1 MPWLTADDL
10 ASRVARC
17 ARRPCPRA
25 SLPRGTASMSHR
37 RSPFQR
43 VFRRLG
49 ALVAALAVLLA
60 VRSVRAGEREFA
72 NALSGLSLPT
82 GDAVASAARAIGASG
97 DPRSL
102 RVLVALRDGALA
114 VTDSGRVYLR
124 DSSGTLHDAATGG
137 PPAMEATH
145 EPITD
150 NEVRRALEPLIA
162 RLELASSDT
171 KERLSAVETL
181 ASRSSEEDVPALRT
195 ALEREQVAA
204 VRRALVSTLAE
215 LDLAS
220 ADPVRRLS
228 AIAAIQ
234 QSGSIRFRSTLES
247 IVAKNDDGSYSEHDE
262 RVRAAAA
269 GALRSLARKQILT
282 DGAADVLYG
291 LSTGSILLLCAL
303 GLAITFGL
311 MRVIN
316 MAHGE
321 MLMIGAYATFVTQT
335 FFHEHFP
342 RHESW
347 YLPAAVPVALLTCM
361 AVGALLER
369 CVVRFLYGRPLETLL
384 ATYGLSL
391 LLIQTVRSI
400 FGAQNVAV
408 ENPAWLA
415 GGTEVFEDVVIP
427 YNRVAVVLFT
437 VVVVGF
443 VAYVLRGTSLGL
455 RVRAVTQNR
464 PMAACMGISTR
475 RVDTWTFAL
484 GTGVGGL
491 GGVAL
496 AQLGNVGPELGQ
508 SYIVDSFLVVVLGG
522 VGKLVGCVVAA
533 FSLGILNKVLEPIAG
548 AVLGKI
554 VVLLAVVLIIQKR
567 PQGLFAPRVRG
578 LEGA

>member
-1 MPWLTADDL
+1 
-10 ASRVARC
+10 
-17 ARRPCPRA
+17 
-25 SLPRGTASMSHR
+25 MSHR
-37 RSPFQR
+37 HSFGR
-43 VFRRLG
+43 VLRALG
-49 ALVAALAVLLA
+49 TAAASLLVLFFVPSA
-60 VRSVRAGEREFA
+60 RADARDFA
-72 NALSGLSLPT
+72 NALSGLSLPS
-82 GDAVASAARAIGASG
+82 GDGVTSAARTIGASG
-97 DPRSL
+97 DPRAL
-102 RVLVALRDGALA
+102 AVLLALRDGGMA

-124 DSSGTLHDAATGG
+124 DSSGALRDAATGA
-137 PPAMEATH
+137 PPGTEATH
-145 EPITD
+145 DPITD

-162 RLELASSDT
+162 RLELSSSDP
-171 KERLSAVETL
+171 KKRLSAVETL

-195 ALEREQVAA
+195 ALEHEQAVA

-220 ADPVRRLS
+220 TDPTRRLG
-228 AIAAIQ
+228 AVAAIR

-247 IVAKNDDGSYSEHDE
+247 IVARNDDGSYSERDE

-269 GALRSLARKQILT
+269 GALRSLARRQVLT

-342 RHESW
+342 RHESL
-347 YLPAAVPVALLTCM
+347 YLVAAVPVALLTCM

-369 CVVRFLYGRPLETLL
+369 CVIRFLYGRPLETLL

-391 LLIQTVRSI
+391 VLIQTVRSI

-408 ENPAWLA
+408 GNPSWLA

-437 VVVVGF
+437 AVVVGF

-496 AQLGNVGPELGQ
+496 SQLGNVGPELGQ

-522 VGKLVGCVVAA
+522 VGKLVGSVVAA
-533 FSLGILNKVLEPIAG
+533 FALGILNKVLEPIAG

-554 VVLLAVVLIIQKR
+554 VVLLVVVLIIQKR

-578 LEGA
+578 LEGT